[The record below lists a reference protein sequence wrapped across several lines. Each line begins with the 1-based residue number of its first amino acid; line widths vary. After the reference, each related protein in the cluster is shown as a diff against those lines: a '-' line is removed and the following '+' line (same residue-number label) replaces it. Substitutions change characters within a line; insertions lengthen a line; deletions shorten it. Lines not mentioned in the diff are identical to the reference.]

1 MLLKIGRVVIACCR
15 NGREAKNLFT
25 LLKDLFARTD
35 Y

>member
-1 MLLKIGRVVIACCR
+1 MVLKLGIVVIVICK
-15 NGREAKNLFT
+15 NKRESNNLFT